1 MALAGSATWR
11 IDYRR
16 AMRRLD
22 VTAIAFGVAAGA
34 FGVSAGTGPLMS
46 GLAALVLA
54 GLALRARSALYI
66 AIWAVAPLFVWATY
80 PDPSAILAAISLA
93 ASALCALLSARDRP
107 EPPDDAMAAARVTL
121 AAAMVLAASGLLSF
135 DILLR

>member
-1 MALAGSATWR
+1 MAHAACAIWA

-34 FGVSAGTGPLMS
+34 FGVAAGTGPLVG

-54 GLALRARSALYI
+54 GLALRARSAEYI
-66 AIWAVAPLFVWATY
+66 AIWAVAPLFVWATF
-80 PDPSAILAAISLA
+80 PRPLGDRRGARAGGERGLRAAQ
-93 ASALCALLSARDRP
+93 CA
-107 EPPDDAMAAARVTL
+107 
-121 AAAMVLAASGLLSF
+121 
-135 DILLR
+135 

>member
-1 MALAGSATWR
+1 MAQAACASWR

-34 FGVSAGTGPLMS
+34 FGLSAGTGPLAP
-46 GLAALVLA
+46 GLAALVLG
-54 GLALRARSALYI
+54 GLVLRARSALYI
-66 AIWAVAPLFVWATY
+66 AVWAVAPLLVWATY
-80 PDPSAILAAISLA
+80 PDLSALIASLALA
-93 ASALCALLSARDRP
+93 ASALCALLAARQRP
-107 EPPDDAMAAARVTL
+107 ESPEEATVAARVTL
-121 AAAMVLAASGLLSF
+121 AAAMVMAASGLLSF